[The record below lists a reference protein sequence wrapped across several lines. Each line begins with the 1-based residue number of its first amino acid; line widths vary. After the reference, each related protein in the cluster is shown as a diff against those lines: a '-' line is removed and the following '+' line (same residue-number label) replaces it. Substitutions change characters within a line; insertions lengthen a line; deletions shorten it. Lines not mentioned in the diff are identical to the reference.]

1 VRLVADAFLV
11 DHSLVPRAQEAPQLI
26 DGLREQMDQLV

>member
-11 DHSLVPRAQEAPQLI
+11 DHSLIPRAKEAPQLLE
-26 DGLREQMDQLV
+26 GLREQMDQLV